1 MRTANFVRVNF
12 TLPKT
17 IYVIFKSLVPER
29 KRSSVVTSL
38 IKNEVGRL
46 EMDLHKAAVAVE
58 KDRALNKEMRQWD
71 STLTDGL
78 EDAPWR

>member
-1 MRTANFVRVNF
+1 MKTANVVRVNF

-17 IYVIFKSLVPER
+17 IYVVFKSLVPER

-38 IKNEVGRL
+38 IQHAVGKLQR
-46 EMDLHKAAVAVE
+46 DLHKAALAVE
-58 KDRALNKEMRQWD
+58 KVKALNKEMRHWN